1 MKIQSCF
8 VVFIVTFA
16 LLAGQAVA
24 QPTPYQPI
32 SYQGYLEQ
40 QGQPF
45 SGTADLEFL
54 LFTAAT
60 DGSQLGP
67 ALVRSDWPVNDGLFQ
82 VELDFAPGLF
92 EGPQRFLEIRVDGV
106 AMNPRQPV
114 AFSPTA
120 LIATTTF
127 GRGVGRHQINPDEV
141 QSRVSGQC
149 DQPFS
154 YLKSILSEGE
164 VVCGRNEGF
173 GFQSVIGGGD
183 ENLAN
188 GPYSTVGGGLDNL
201 AQQSGNTVAGGFEN
215 IAWGNYSTV
224 AGGIRNTAWAVG
236 SSVSGGDGNCA
247 GGNYSWAGG
256 YRAKVRPASGGSP
269 SPLGSCAGVPQAAD
283 SFGDA
288 GTFIWADLTNEDLV
302 SQRRNQFLVRAR
314 GGVEFDAGTHG
325 LKSVSFGSGIS
336 SAAVQAESMD
346 PSGIAIHARNES
358 TDATLVLSNR
368 GSGRLIRAFRSGGV
382 ELMRLENNGNL
393 WIAGTL
399 TQGSDRANKQD
410 LEPIDVQA
418 VLDRLAKLEI
428 SSWRYLHSDP
438 ESRHIGPMA
447 QDFHAA
453 FGYGVSDDSISSID
467 AQGIAFAAI
476 QALNERFSDTRLA
489 VDQQIHSLQQEN
501 VELRAEMT
509 ALKVQAD
516 DLRELADRNA
526 ELEARLAALE
536 SLLLTGRALADT
548 AP

>member
-1 MKIQSCF
+1 MKIQQCF
-8 VVFIVTFA
+8 VLIVVTCA
-16 LLAGQAVA
+16 LLAAQAIA
-24 QPTPYQPI
+24 QPAPYQPI

-60 DGSQLGP
+60 DGFQLGP
-67 ALVRSDWPVNDGLFQ
+67 ALVRSDWPVNDGLFH
-82 VELDFAPGLF
+82 VELDFTSTLF
-92 EGPQRFLEIRVDGV
+92 DGGQRFLEVRVDGV
-106 AMNPRQPV
+106 VMNPRQPV
-114 AFSPTA
+114 SASPRA
-120 LIATTTF
+120 LIASTTVA
-127 GRGVGRHQINPDEV
+127 GAVGLHQINTDQV
-141 QSRVSGQC
+141 QRRVTGEC

-154 YLKSILSEGE
+154 YVKSVLANGS
-164 VVCGRNEGF
+164 VVCGRNEGT
-173 GFQSVIGGGD
+173 GAWSVIGGG
-183 ENLAN
+183 EGNSATSIY
-188 GPYSTVGGGLDNL
+188 GVIGGGWQNATRGLH
-201 AQQSGNTVAGGFEN
+201 GTVAGGE
-215 IAWGNYSTV
+215 
-224 AGGIRNTAWAVG
+224 RNTAYGVS
-236 SSVSGGDGNCA
+236 SSVSGGALNCA

-256 YRAKVRPASGGSP
+256 YRAKVRPGAGGPLDGGVGCGGVVISGDP
-269 SPLGSCAGVPQAAD
+269 V
-283 SFGDA
+283 GDA
-288 GTFIWADLTNEDLV
+288 GTFIWADLSNEDFV
-302 SQRRNQFLVRAR
+302 SERRNQFLVRAN
-314 GGVEFDAGTHG
+314 GGAEFHTGNHGFKSFSNQSGTTA
-325 LKSVSFGSGIS
+325 
-336 SAAVQAESMD
+336 AAVQAESLHPD
-346 PSGIAIHARNES
+346 GIAVHARNES

-410 LEPIDVQA
+410 LKPIDVQA
-418 VLDRLAKLEI
+418 VLDQLAKLEI

-447 QDFHAA
+447 QDFHSA

-476 QALNERFSDTRLA
+476 QALHSRFDEMRLA